1 MVQSL
6 LKGIGETETEQ
17 RCIILTAPTFTQVE
31 WNFGPVT
38 CRRLYLDGVD
48 VPLSTDTGTLGLM
61 DFDLDQVSVPKSV
74 PKSVLEVVVDN
85 NRLDILSQGTC
96 LNIVQRKW
104 DKCVLEFR
112 PHFISFFLL
121 LCPLTLMLRLFFWL
135 ALSVYISPSAQCP
148 PCKRNY
154 EGTMQ
159 VREASLPPQILELH
173 GAELHTRLCDSF

>member
-17 RCIILTAPTFTQVE
+17 RCISLTAPTFTQVE

-48 VPLSTDTGTLGLM
+48 VPLTTDTGTLGLM
-61 DFDLDQVSVPKSV
+61 YFDLDQESVPKSV

-104 DKCVLEFR
+104 DKCVLQVR
-112 PHFISFFLL
+112 PHFISFLL
-121 LCPLTLMLRLFFWL
+121 LPKNAMPPYPHVVFVLLACCISFHFAICPMSTL
-135 ALSVYISPSAQCP
+135 
-148 PCKRNY
+148 
-154 EGTMQ
+154 
-159 VREASLPPQILELH
+159 
-173 GAELHTRLCDSF
+173 

>member
-17 RCIILTAPTFTQVE
+17 RCISLTAPTFTQVE

-48 VPLSTDTGTLGLM
+48 VPLTTDTGTLGLM
-61 DFDLDQVSVPKSV
+61 DVDLDQVSVPKSV

-112 PHFISFFLL
+112 PHFILPVAMPPYPHVAFVLL
-121 LCPLTLMLRLFFWL
+121 ACSISLHFAICPMFTL
-135 ALSVYISPSAQCP
+135 
-148 PCKRNY
+148 
-154 EGTMQ
+154 
-159 VREASLPPQILELH
+159 
-173 GAELHTRLCDSF
+173 